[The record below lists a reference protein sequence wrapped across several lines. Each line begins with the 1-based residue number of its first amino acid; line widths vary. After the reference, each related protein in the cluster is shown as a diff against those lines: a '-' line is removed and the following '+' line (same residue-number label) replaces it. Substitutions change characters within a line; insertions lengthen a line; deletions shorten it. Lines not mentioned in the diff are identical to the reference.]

1 MKDDLCRL
9 DVTVYENKYTGVVF
23 SDHKESP
30 GEDITRLRL
39 DLFSRKAS
47 EQSTVPLTSVLK
59 LQYCR
64 SCLVVGLL
72 EKHHGD

>member
-1 MKDDLCRL
+1 MESEDNMETEETDNC
-9 DVTVYENKYTGVVF
+9 ENVERA
-23 SDHKESP
+23 SDE
-30 GEDITRLRL
+30 EVITRLRL